1 MNVKIDN
8 SSATAKESGIQRTKS
23 LTKAA
28 TIRFMRAVSYQERR
42 SETLGARRASLFR
55 LGSAFDPAVP
65 LLPQTAS
72 DMLRVRNLGIAAAL
86 ASLVGFGTASTA
98 AQPAPRPS
106 IRAIR
111 IDEALV
117 LDGDVLG
124 DPVWQ
129 GIDPVTGFVQVEPD
143 DGEPASEK
151 TEVRIG
157 FDSQALYIGVVLY
170 DREPE
175 TLTVSDSRR
184 DANLDGEDSFR
195 VIFDTFH
202 DHTNGFVFG
211 TNLAGIQHDGQVT
224 DEGRS
229 GGGAP

>member
-1 MNVKIDN
+1 
-8 SSATAKESGIQRTKS
+8 
-23 LTKAA
+23 
-28 TIRFMRAVSYQERR
+28 MRA
-42 SETLGARRASLFR
+42 
-55 LGSAFDPAVP
+55 
-65 LLPQTAS
+65 
-72 DMLRVRNLGIAAAL
+72 RNLGILAAL
-86 ASLVGFGTASTA
+86 ASMLGFGVVEAG

-111 IDEALV
+111 LDAAPL

-129 GIDPVTGFVQVEPD
+129 RMDSVTGFVQVEPD
-143 DGEPASEK
+143 DRQPATEK

-170 DREPE
+170 DSEPE

-202 DHTNGFVFG
+202 DRNNGFVFG

-229 GGGAP
+229 GGGGRRRSGGGGFNREWNTS